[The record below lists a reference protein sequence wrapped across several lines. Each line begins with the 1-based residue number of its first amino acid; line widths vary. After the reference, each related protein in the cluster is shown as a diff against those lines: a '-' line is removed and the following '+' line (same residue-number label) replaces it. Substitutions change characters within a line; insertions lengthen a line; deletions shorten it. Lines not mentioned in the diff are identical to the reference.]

1 MAKLTD
7 FQNELI
13 DEIVAL
19 VFAVCPKQY
28 LGAVHRV
35 FLTSSR
41 LLTFKSVSTCEDN
54 CEPARNVE
62 TLCDLST
69 PHRRYRLTLDNLEE
83 LHVRDEGL
91 ANAVL
96 EPPAD
101 GDVLPNLAV
110 LRMTYEASLHSPNP
124 FDPRRYEGLHLYPEL
139 DALELAINW
148 SPSSSADEPISND
161 LTCLSRFPNLSS
173 LELGKCTFLPAHLP
187 SLASLDHL
195 NRLVFGSGSRIAAA
209 DVVSLL
215 RGPTKLSSLR
225 TLRLDLVENPYYWR
239 HSPSPRGYIGWTP
252 SFTPEGVGELLDLAK
267 KEGVKVTGLAAAL
280 VRRERQWERWQA
292 EEEAE
297 DAVAG
302 GETQ

>member
-7 FQNELI
+7 CRTSSSTRSP
-13 DEIVAL
+13 EIV
-19 VFAVCPKQY
+19 
-28 LGAVHRV
+28 
-35 FLTSSR
+35 
-41 LLTFKSVSTCEDN
+41 
-54 CEPARNVE
+54 
-62 TLCDLST
+62 
-69 PHRRYRLTLDNLEE
+69 E
-83 LHVRDEGL
+83 LRVRDEGL

-124 FDPRRYEGLHLYPEL
+124 FDPRRYEDLHLYPKL
-139 DALELAINW
+139 DALELAIEWPRLESRRPNYKPYQGQLARKRSW
-148 SPSSSADEPISND
+148 WLSLKGELVKDAAVLD
-161 LTCLSRFPNLSS
+161 LIAFFNLDALLLHDTDS
-173 LELGKCTFLPAHLP
+173 LRSLGKCTFLPAHLP

-195 NRLVFGSGSRIAAA
+195 NRLVLGSGSRIAAA

-252 SFTPEGVGELLDLAK
+252 SFTPEGVGELLDLAE
-267 KEGVKVTGLAAAL
+267 KESVKVTGLAAAL
-280 VRRERQWERWQA
+280 VRREREWERWQS
-292 EEEAE
+292 EE
-297 DAVAG
+297 DGLPGAVDVG
-302 GETQ
+302 DGEE